1 MTPLWTGF
9 VVFVSLLL
17 WLDLGVLNRKS
28 HVIGVREALRWTT
41 LWVGLALVFNVFV
54 FFLYQNHWFGAGLGP
69 FEPMAGHQAAI
80 KFLTGYLVEESLSLD
95 NVFVIALIFSY
106 FGVPRENQHRTLFWG
121 IVGAMLMR
129 GVMIGAGVALLHRFE
144 WMMYVFGSLL
154 LITAAKMLFTHDEA
168 VHPDRNPLVKLVRK
182 VYPVTSHYDGH
193 KFFTVVDGVRM
204 MTPLF
209 LVLVV
214 IESTDVIFAVDSIPA
229 IFGVTQ
235 DPFLVFSSNIFA
247 ILGLR
252 SLYFVLAGM
261 LHRFRYIKYSLVFV
275 LAYIGVKML
284 LAEVVEIETL
294 ISLGVI
300 ALALAVGVIASLR
313 IPAQQAGVLAEAA
326 EQSDDDPPYPPA

>member
-1 MTPLWTGF
+1 MAPLWVGF
-9 VVFVSLLL
+9 ILLVSLLL
-17 WLDLGVLNRKS
+17 WLDLGVLNRKAHAIS
-28 HVIGVREALRWTT
+28 IREALRWTA
-41 LWVGLALVFNVFV
+41 LWVSVALLFNVFV
-54 FFLYQNHWFGAGLGP
+54 YFLYHHHWFGAGSGP
-69 FEPMAGHQAAI
+69 YEPMNGHQAAV

-129 GVMIGAGVALLHRFE
+129 GIMIGAGVALLHRFE
-144 WMMYVFGSLL
+144 WMMYVFGTLL
-154 LITAAKMLFTHDEA
+154 LLTALKMLFTHDEA
-168 VHPDRNPLVKLVRK
+168 VHPDRNPLVRLVRR

-193 KFFTVVDGVRM
+193 KFFTIEDGIRK

-284 LAEVVEIETL
+284 IAHVLEIDTL
-294 ISLGVI
+294 VSLGII
-300 ALALAVGVIASLR
+300 ALALLTGVVASLLVPVR
-313 IPAQQAGVLAEAA
+313 QQTAQEEAA
-326 EQSDDDPPYPPA
+326 ETGHDNQGEPLA